1 MSLPPRRIFLPGLA
15 SPASSPCSST
25 NLRCRFSATGLQR
38 HKSALPIFPTVGIA
52 ADFSHCRHRCRFSA
66 TGLQVHKSALPI
78 FPDGLFNCTNPR
90 CRFFP
95 LSASLPI
102 FRDGPAGSQIR
113 AADFPRRACSGTNPR
128 CRFFPLSASLPLPLP
143 LPQRVPSSLSRAGG
157 RQERGGPGPEGSPP
171 AGKIASQQG
180 LSPRQPP
187 LRSAAWLPGNHCRAR
202 ARPIAQEPKG
212 PQGPQALRPQR
223 PSAQRGRARAR
234 VWSLRGAGL
243 VAP

>member
-1 MSLPPRRIFLPGLA
+1 MFV
-15 SPASSPCSST
+15 
-25 NLRCRFSATGLQR
+25 N
-38 HKSALPIFPTVGIA
+38 KSALPIFRDGPAAAQIRA
-52 ADFSHCRHRCRFSA
+52 ADFSHCRH
-66 TGLQVHKSALPI
+66 
-78 FPDGLFNCTNPR
+78 R

-212 PQGPQALRPQR
+212 PQGPQALRPQAPRPQR
-223 PSAQRGRARAR
+223 PSAKRGRGRARAR
-234 VWSLRGAGL
+234 VCDFYRDGGRNRVVAGRKTGHRWRRYFG
-243 VAP
+243 P